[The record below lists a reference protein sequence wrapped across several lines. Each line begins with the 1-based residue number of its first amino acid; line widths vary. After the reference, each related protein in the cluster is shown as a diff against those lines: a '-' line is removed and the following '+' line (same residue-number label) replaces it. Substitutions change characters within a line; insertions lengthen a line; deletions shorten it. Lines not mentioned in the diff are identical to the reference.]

1 MRTGIAARLVL
12 MLATVA
18 SGAAAQQVPDPDF
31 RFANPNPMHAAGKGP
46 VVCIDEAHQNFHTA
60 GGRYASFADL
70 LRGDGHVVQPFAQK
84 FSREALKPC
93 AVLVIAN
100 AIGAE
105 NSGDWSYPHA
115 SAFSRAELNE
125 LYLWIRDGGALLLIA
140 DHSPMPG
147 ASADLGALLGVAMID
162 GYVEFRDGGE
172 VPDLFRAS
180 DGGLAPHAI
189 TAGRGPQEAL
199 TEVGT
204 FRGSAFT
211 FSEDYQPLLVLP
223 QSAVNVFHLSQSL
236 KDQAPPR
243 SEWPRFSVAGW
254 SQGATRLLG
263 KGRVLILG
271 EAAMCSAQLSGTER
285 FPMGMNH
292 PKVAQNPQFCLNV
305 VRWLTGA
312 LDSPKT
318 TPNEN

>member
-1 MRTGIAARLVL
+1 MKTSTARLAL
-12 MLATVA
+12 MFALV
-18 SGAAAQQVPDPDF
+18 SCGAAAQQVPDPDF
-31 RFANPNPMHAAGKGP
+31 RFANPNPIHAAGEGP

-70 LRGDGHVVQPFAQK
+70 LRGDGFVVEPFTKQ
-84 FSREALKPC
+84 FSREALQPC

-105 NSGDWSYPHA
+105 NGENWSYPHA
-115 SAFSRAELNE
+115 SAFSREELNE
-125 LYLWIRDGGALLLIA
+125 LYFWIREGGALLLIV

-147 ASADLGALLGVAMID
+147 ASADLGALLGVAMVD
-162 GYVEFRDGGE
+162 GYVEFRGGGE

-189 TAGRGPQEAL
+189 MAGRGPQEAL

-211 FSEDYQPLLVLP
+211 LSADYQPLLVLP
-223 QSAVNVFHLSQSL
+223 ENAVNVFHLNQSL
-236 KDQAPPR
+236 GDQSPPR
-243 SEWPRFSVAGW
+243 SDWPRFSVAGW
-254 SQGATRLLG
+254 SQGATRKLG
-263 KGRVLILG
+263 KGRVVILG
-271 EAAMCSAQLSGTER
+271 EAAMCSAQLSGPQKS
-285 FPMGMNH
+285 PMGMNH

-312 LDSPKT
+312 LDSPET
-318 TPNEN
+318 TEK